1 MPRKLLKGGNYSR
14 KYGIKFQIC
23 QLLINET
30 FNFEDG
36 DCCKSDLMAKKW
48 LIFFLL
54 TNFRISRNVPVVCY
68 TQLIDIA
75 PCSKVKMKG
84 RK

>member
-14 KYGIKFQIC
+14 KYGMKFQIC

-48 LIFFLL
+48 LIFFFFGAL
-54 TNFRISRNVPVVCY
+54 
-68 TQLIDIA
+68 
-75 PCSKVKMKG
+75 
-84 RK
+84 